1 MILLED
7 RKIGT
12 GLSKL
17 VLINSGVSDYVEL
30 ETERVT
36 HLAGE
41 NGLGK
46 TSILSTLQFLMID
59 NWNNMKFVMDQ
70 ADTEDH
76 YFPDEYSSII
86 FEIVTPDK
94 SNHMIIFRGN
104 NVADDK
110 RYSRFYVDGMYDKTL
125 FIDSDNIA
133 MVWEDV
139 FVSMAEQG
147 REVTPLKTPADLRNK
162 LRSLQWLPTK
172 DKENV
177 HSDFVTLMKTLNTLG
192 KVKENDLKQVLL
204 NINSGIQT
212 RIDFNVEFGDS
223 WHRHVKRRKLVSTFD
238 TDSEQITNMNNLFIN
253 LQSNRTEI
261 QDLCDQCGPSIAF
274 FNSDFEL
281 IKAKKNEHINNV
293 KLDRDKIIASTKSL
307 QAKYK
312 ESNDKLTTLKVR
324 ISDAE
329 DEEIWINAQDPHS
342 LENTAETAIKDYTD
356 LANAFSKYENVN
368 LSVTQIES
376 EMRRVTREIENDRRQ
391 LKSKSSTLLFDVIS
405 KGFGENDLTLSY
417 LSSNLLK
424 SEGRITNQKLFS
436 DFVSELQA
444 SRTNDKIEFNGLEID
459 DVNQFIRTIN
469 EDPTILEAK
478 IRDNEIKLEEHQEF
492 ILIATEKEKQ
502 QKALREKKELME
514 KAQSNL
520 SRLKKWETVGKRN
533 YQENISQVQV
543 LATEVTE
550 IKNNLDSERGK
561 IEQFESAIRQG
572 EQEIRDLQSSIETL
586 NQAWDHIIDELEGG
600 FAYNP
605 KENIAMND
613 LLLELQKGQE
623 IVKKIRRDSKRCSQ
637 IQDAL
642 MPKYSELLPY
652 TSKDEFIQQMIDLN
666 STIEEQREKI
676 EKEWNH
682 LFDNISRSANLMK
695 NGIKTLR
702 QEVNGINKIFKQIQV
717 SNLDGFF
724 VEFKMNSN
732 NLEYFAELNSFS
744 RHFTDITTIQ
754 SMERVGKDLINR
766 RSIDLADE
774 FRLEFQV
781 KYKGA
786 KKAKIVKN
794 LDQGGSTGTIV
805 LIKAVLLMI
814 LLYKRIQTKTA
825 RVPMPFF
832 LDEVGVFGANNKG
845 QIVEVARQL
854 DFQIFTASPDSMEDA
869 DLVYPILGGRVNDR
883 IVVVP
888 KMVVSQTY
896 SLDEE
901 E

>member
-1 MILLED
+1 M
-7 RKIGT
+7 T
-12 GLSKL
+12 
-17 VLINSGVSDYVEL
+17 V
-30 ETERVT
+30 
-36 HLAGE
+36 
-41 NGLGK
+41 
-46 TSILSTLQFLMID
+46 
-59 NWNNMKFVMDQ
+59 
-70 ADTEDH
+70 
-76 YFPDEYSSII
+76 
-86 FEIVTPDK
+86 
-94 SNHMIIFRGN
+94 
-104 NVADDK
+104 
-110 RYSRFYVDGMYDKTL
+110 
-125 FIDSDNIA
+125 
-133 MVWEDV
+133 
-139 FVSMAEQG
+139 
-147 REVTPLKTPADLRNK
+147 
-162 LRSLQWLPTK
+162 
-172 DKENV
+172 
-177 HSDFVTLMKTLNTLG
+177 
-192 KVKENDLKQVLL
+192 
-204 NINSGIQT
+204 
-212 RIDFNVEFGDS
+212 
-223 WHRHVKRRKLVSTFD
+223 
-238 TDSEQITNMNNLFIN
+238 
-253 LQSNRTEI
+253 
-261 QDLCDQCGPSIAF
+261 
-274 FNSDFEL
+274 
-281 IKAKKNEHINNV
+281 
-293 KLDRDKIIASTKSL
+293 
-307 QAKYK
+307 
-312 ESNDKLTTLKVR
+312 
-324 ISDAE
+324 
-329 DEEIWINAQDPHS
+329 
-342 LENTAETAIKDYTD
+342 
-356 LANAFSKYENVN
+356 
-368 LSVTQIES
+368 
-376 EMRRVTREIENDRRQ
+376 
-391 LKSKSSTLLFDVIS
+391 
-405 KGFGENDLTLSY
+405 SY

-424 SEGRITNQKLFS
+424 AEGRITNQKLFS

-492 ILIATEKEKQ
+492 ILIATEKENQ
-502 QKALREKKELME
+502 QKALREKKGIME

-520 SRLKKWETVGKRN
+520 SRFKKWDAEGKKN
-533 YQENISQVQV
+533 YQQNISQEEV
-543 LATEVTE
+543 LVAKVTK

-561 IEQFESAIRQG
+561 IEQFNSSIQRG

-586 NQAWDHIIDELEGG
+586 NQAWANIIDELEGG

-605 KENIAMND
+605 RENIAMTD

-623 IVKKIRRDSKRCSQ
+623 IVKQIRRDSKKCSQ

-642 MPKYSELLPY
+642 IPKYSDLLPY
-652 TSKDEFIQQMIDLN
+652 TSKDEFIQQMIDLD

-732 NLEYFAELNSFS
+732 NLEYFSELNSFS
-744 RHFTDITTIQ
+744 RHYTDIATIQ

-814 LLYKRIQTKTA
+814 LLYKRIQTKTT
-825 RVPMPFF
+825 RVPIPFF

-854 DFQIFTASPDSMEDA
+854 NFQIFTASPDSMEDA

-888 KMVVSQTY
+888 NMVVSQIY